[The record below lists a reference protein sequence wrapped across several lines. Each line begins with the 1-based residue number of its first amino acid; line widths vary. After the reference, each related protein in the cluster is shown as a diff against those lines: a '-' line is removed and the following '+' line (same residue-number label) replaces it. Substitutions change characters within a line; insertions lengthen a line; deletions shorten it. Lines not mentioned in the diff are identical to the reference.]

1 MKKNLCTT
9 ILSEISKTLF
19 GKELTLE
26 DYSMFSKKEK
36 RDCKFYEKLLK
47 DDKWYS
53 ENKGKYVFIV
63 DQKVV
68 GINEDKSIL
77 LEKSRNKGNMGGF
90 LMLIDRNPEP
100 VYVPSYM
107 FE

>member
-9 ILSEISKTLF
+9 ILAEISRTLF
-19 GKELTLE
+19 GKKLTFE
-26 DYSMFSKKEK
+26 DYSMFSKKQK
-36 RDCKFYEKLLK
+36 KDFKLYRKLLK
-47 DDKWYS
+47 NDTWYE

-68 GINEDKSIL
+68 GIDKDELILLDKSKD
-77 LEKSRNKGNMGGF
+77 EDYGGVLQF
-90 LMLIDRNPEP
+90 IDRNPEP